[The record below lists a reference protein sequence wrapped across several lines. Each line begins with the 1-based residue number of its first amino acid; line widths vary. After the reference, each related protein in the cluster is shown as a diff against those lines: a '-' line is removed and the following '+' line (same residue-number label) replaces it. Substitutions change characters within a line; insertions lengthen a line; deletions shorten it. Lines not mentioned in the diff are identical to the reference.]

1 MNTEIDCVRIDDIT
15 MYVYKYRERV
25 SSTPSPPRSIPQ
37 HLKLLFQ
44 TKSNI
49 KLGNSFS
56 PPLIIIQCTSF
67 KIKTENIYLSQ
78 NFYVKHFALHLQSK
92 SEFKR
97 FLIGY
102 RDQDIK
108 IKDTPHKSSEF
119 CLIVCL
125 IITHETLE
133 RFASNLD

>member
-1 MNTEIDCVRIDDIT
+1 MLSI
-15 MYVYKYRERV
+15 
-25 SSTPSPPRSIPQ
+25 SRSI
-37 HLKLLFQ
+37 
-44 TKSNI
+44 SN
-49 KLGNSFS
+49 
-56 PPLIIIQCTSF
+56 PT
-67 KIKTENIYLSQ
+67 Y
-78 NFYVKHFALHLQSK
+78 

-102 RDQDIK
+102 RNQDIK